1 MENTILDFMENHVY
15 TTYVLKIINGKD
27 IYGAMKKIQKQKRKA
42 EKNPKEKMLRN
53 DLNIFIYIFIF
64 RYNEF

>member
-27 IYGAMKKIQKQKRKA
+27 IYGAKKKIQKQKRKT

>member
-15 TTYVLKIINGKD
+15 TTYVLKIINGKA